1 MICLVHFSPQAWASS
16 FAWSQLSTRT
26 KAVRL
31 DASSIP
37 LYASTTWTWSRL
49 MMAGLLA
56 AYNQPLTQS
65 SRYHI
70 PAANTP
76 QLCPAPSGSKISNY
90 PVLRAALISCARSLV
105 NFPVPAVTGDW
116 PAGCSSVSHWLRLGP
131 VAALMKRPM
140 WDRSTPPLR
149 SLRLAPLGDPVS
161 WSDRPSCTCIQLLL
175 AGPGDSKGTPCSS

>member
-1 MICLVHFSPQAWASS
+1 M
-16 FAWSQLSTRT
+16 R
-26 KAVRL
+26 
-31 DASSIP
+31 
-37 LYASTTWTWSRL
+37 
-49 MMAGLLA
+49 AGLLA

-140 WDRSTPPLR
+140 WDGIAEQHPFGPCGSPLW
-149 SLRLAPLGDPVS
+149 AIQFLGQI
-161 WSDRPSCTCIQLLL
+161 DRPVRAFNYYWL
-175 AGPGDSKGTPCSS
+175 ALETVKVRHARRNRPMVLQAVL